1 MSCSVRPIIALHGN
15 LGGAADWEALSLPAL
30 RAVDL
35 WEQSSLSFHEFASEL
50 ATSLIE
56 GLEKP
61 LLAGYSLGGR
71 LALHAMARHPERWG
85 GAVILSAHP
94 GLCCV
99 EERLA
104 RRISD
109 EVWARDAREME
120 WGDFLAKWN
129 RQAVLE
135 GGEPTLSQLALE
147 PQREAV
153 ARAFESWSLGR
164 QEDLRRG
171 LSSFHAPVL
180 WITGE
185 RDETFTRLGAE
196 MEAVFTHFRH
206 EVVPGCGH
214 RVLREDPEAVI
225 RYIGEFGTASP
236 VRRIS

>member
-1 MSCSVRPIIALHGN
+1 MSGYVRPIIGLHGN
-15 LGGAADWEALSLPAL
+15 LGAAADWEALALPGMRAL
-30 RAVDL
+30 DL
-35 WEQSSLSFHEFASEL
+35 WEYSSLSFHEFASEL
-50 ATSLIE
+50 ATSLTE

-71 LALHAMARHPERWG
+71 LALHAMAGHPERWS

-99 EERLA
+99 EDRLA

-109 EVWARDAREME
+109 EFWARDAREME
-120 WGDFLAKWN
+120 WGGFLEKWN

-135 GGEPTLSQLALE
+135 SGAPSVSQRSLE
-147 PQREAV
+147 PQREVV

-185 RDETFTRLGAE
+185 RDEMFTRLGAE
-196 MEAVFTHFRH
+196 MEAVFTNFRH
-206 EVVPGCGH
+206 EVIPGCGH
-214 RVLREDPEAVI
+214 RLLTEKPEEVI
-225 RYIGEFGTASP
+225 RLIGEFGPA
-236 VRRIS
+236 